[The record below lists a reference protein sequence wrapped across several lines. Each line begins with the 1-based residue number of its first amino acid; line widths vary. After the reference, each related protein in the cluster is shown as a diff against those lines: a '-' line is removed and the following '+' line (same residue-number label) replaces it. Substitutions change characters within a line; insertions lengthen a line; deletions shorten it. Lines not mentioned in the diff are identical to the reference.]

1 MCITRIEQIKKI
13 FCRTQKPD
21 FSLLKTE
28 VTNEGQDYNEQC
40 GILLEI
46 EYQNKPQFKNIHIKK
61 YIYTDIYICIYIF
74 HVCIYIHTHIN
85 TKIKNKSL

>member
-1 MCITRIEQIKKI
+1 MCITRTEQIKKK

-46 EYQNKPQFKNIHIKK
+46 EYQNKLQFKNTHIKK
-61 YIYTDIYICIYIF
+61 YIYTDRYIYITCVYIYT
-74 HVCIYIHTHIN
+74 HTHIS
-85 TKIKNKSL
+85 TKIKYKSL

>member
-1 MCITRIEQIKKI
+1 MCITRTEQIKKK

-28 VTNEGQDYNEQC
+28 VTNEGQDYNEQR

-46 EYQNKPQFKNIHIKK
+46 EYQNKLQFKNTHIKNTYIQI
-61 YIYTDIYICIYIF
+61 YIYIYI
-74 HVCIYIHTHIN
+74 
-85 TKIKNKSL
+85 